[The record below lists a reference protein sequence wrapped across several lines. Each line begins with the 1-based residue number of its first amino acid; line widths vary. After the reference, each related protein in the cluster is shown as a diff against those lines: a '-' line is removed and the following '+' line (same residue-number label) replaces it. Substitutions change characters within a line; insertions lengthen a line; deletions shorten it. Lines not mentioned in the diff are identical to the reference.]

1 MPNLS
6 SLQHQKILV
15 LILAGLGVGSFLVS
29 ISGASDAQAI
39 SAHKVVDRAIRQ
51 SPRFC
56 EGRRYANANVQ
67 PVVDSIVS
75 TESTSDRVNLSTTAR
90 LEINDD
96 RPIPLQSAHITLKEA
111 QVAVAL
117 SQAHLDIARI
127 NLIEFQAKH
136 DRHKIL
142 SQQGKVSR
150 QQLDTAKAAYVLAQS
165 QHRSALIGLQES
177 TAQLVA
183 AKAEVSRLGRKANAE
198 I

>member
-1 MPNLS
+1 MPNIS
-6 SLQHQKILV
+6 SPQHQKILV

-29 ISGASDAQAI
+29 ISGASDAQAT
-39 SAHKVVDRAIRQ
+39 SARKVVDRAIGQ
-51 SPRFC
+51 SPHF
-56 EGRRYANANVQ
+56 ANVQ
-67 PVVDSIVS
+67 PVVGSIVS

-96 RPIPLQSAHITLKEA
+96 RPIPLQSAQITLKEA

-136 DRHKIL
+136 DSHKIL

-150 QQLDTAKAAYVLAQS
+150 QQLDTAKAAYALAQS
-165 QHRSALIGLQES
+165 QHRSASIGLQES

-198 I
+198 LQM